1 MWPREDMPDPS
12 GGERLLD
19 YGCKVS
25 YQKSNVLVPRKV
37 YKPSD
42 FRPGTKKGKIDPHPI
57 WIVEIQ
63 MPKKLMQDIFTGKEL
78 KDHMKYADSMR
89 TNTTDNMTSE
99 SGADLDAEPMEQQ
112 QPIEPAQNATT

>member
-1 MWPREDMPDPS
+1 MPDPA

-25 YQKSNVLVPRKV
+25 YQKSEVLVPRKV

-57 WIVEIQ
+57 WIVEVQ

-78 KDHMKYADSMR
+78 KDHMKYAESMR

-99 SGADLDAEPMEQQ
+99 GEADMAGASLEQEPTT
-112 QPIEPAQNATT
+112 EPTPNATV